1 MEKQSLS
8 HLFGVSINTI
18 YGRQFVNNF
27 DVTCAFISQ
36 MHFQE
41 STLKTF
47 SYLTPITLDTSVEGF
62 RGWVGTP
69 FPNRVP
75 GLESH

>member
-27 DVTCAFISQ
+27 DVY
-36 MHFQE
+36 MHLYLPDAIPGIY
-41 STLKTF
+41 LKNI
-47 SYLTPITLDTSVEGF
+47 LILDTDNLGYFCRGF
-62 RGWVGTP
+62 
-69 FPNRVP
+69 
-75 GLESH
+75 